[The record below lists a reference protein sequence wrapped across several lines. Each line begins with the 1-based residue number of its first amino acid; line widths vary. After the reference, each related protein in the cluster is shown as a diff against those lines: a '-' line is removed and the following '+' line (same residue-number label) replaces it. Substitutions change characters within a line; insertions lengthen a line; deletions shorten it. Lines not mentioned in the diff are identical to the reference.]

1 MPARIGCIVALLLLP
16 AGALAAPLSKL
27 LDLST
32 GCGEK
37 SYYVVLAARGGSA
50 TGHALVIWGT
60 EDNAKA
66 RSTIRALGL
75 YPEGDRDSDNCASTV
90 HTVPGGLMDEL
101 HNHSVDAITEELI
114 VRVDRADFERTRRV
128 AAEWDCRH
136 QFSLLSRD
144 CVAFLRAI
152 GNSLGL
158 PMPSRMVW
166 RWTPPA
172 YVKSLLASV
181 SRGSQ
186 EIENGVYLGSM
197 VDGKPLGRGLL
208 VRPDGSWIAGAFPSV
223 AQPF

>member
-1 MPARIGCIVALLLLP
+1 MRR
-16 AGALAAPLSKL
+16 PLSKTI
-27 LDLST
+27 DLSSE
-32 GCGEK
+32 CGAK

-60 EDNAKA
+60 EDNVESQ
-66 RSTIRALGL
+66 STIRALAL
-75 YPEGDRDSDNCASTV
+75 YPEGDRDSDNCASSV

-114 VRVDRADFERTRRV
+114 VRVDRADFERIAQM

-158 PMPSRMVW
+158 PMPSRMIW

-172 YVKSLLASV
+172 YVKSLLFSV
-181 SRGSQ
+181 EQRITGS
-186 EIENGVYLGSM
+186 
-197 VDGKPLGRGLL
+197 
-208 VRPDGSWIAGAFPSV
+208 
-223 AQPF
+223 

>member
-1 MPARIGCIVALLLLP
+1 MARFVPALLLL
-16 AGALAAPLSKL
+16 AANALAAPLSKV
-27 LDLST
+27 LDLRNSV
-32 GCGEK
+32 CAEK

-50 TGHALVIWGT
+50 TGHALVIWGI
-60 EDNAKA
+60 EDNEKAK
-66 RSTIRALGL
+66 STIQALGL
-75 YPEGDRDSDNCASTV
+75 YPEGSRESDNCASTV
-90 HTVPGGLMDEL
+90 RSVPGGLLDEL
-101 HNHSVDAITEELI
+101 HSHSVDAITQQLI
-114 VRVDRADFERTRRV
+114 VRVDEADFERSRRV

-158 PMPSRMVW
+158 PTPRRMIW

-172 YVKSLLASV
+172 YVKALLASV
-181 SRGSQ
+181 SKGSVPFDD
-186 EIENGVYLGSM
+186 GVYLGSL

-208 VRPDGSWIAGAFPSV
+208 VRADGSWIEGSFPDA